1 MIIRL
6 KCKWVKCFKLPLT
19 FFYWNLR
26 IGYLLFR
33 GKCLWKHITNTT
45 NWGFRG
51 TIILSLHT
59 KAVIISMKED
69 FKYYTYQLQ
78 QRNDTSLSRH
88 CQVAVLKKHIRT
100 SHKPCILQGCLWWF
114 EWKWSPRL
122 IMCMLSSQLMKCLE
136 GNRRCDFCFRSM
148 ILALVWNVY
157 GWEIMDCPGEAMGWS
172 RWDMVVWSRGTS

>member
-19 FFYWNLR
+19 S
-26 IGYLLFR
+26 LLESKNR
-33 GKCLWKHITNTT
+33 SSSVSWQVPVDAHNKCHKLGLSGNK
-45 NWGFRG
+45 
-51 TIILSLHT
+51 ILSLYA

-78 QRNDTSLSRH
+78 QRNDTSLSRR
-88 CQVAVLKKHIRT
+88 CQVAVPKKHIRT

-122 IMCMLSSQLMKCLE
+122 ITCMLSSQLMKCLE

-148 ILALVWNVY
+148 TSASVWNVY
-157 GWEIMDCPGEAMGWS
+157 GWEILDFPGEAMGWS
-172 RWDMVVWSRGTS
+172 RWDTVVWSKGTS